1 MLPARQD
8 LAARLFPS
16 GMPKLLCPPLTHFN
30 GPMRMDR
37 IRMAAHYRIM
47 APLVGVF
54 LVPGSTGDGWLM
66 DDAMMLDAL
75 ELCGG
80 FAVQYGGGILAAVLK
95 PELSDM
101 LSCIEKVRDAVAAK
115 TGRRDTQGFIDAGL
129 KGITVCAP
137 AGADRTRDE
146 IEGALRTVLD
156 AGLPTALYQLPQ
168 ITKNEISPEVFARL
182 AADYPNFY
190 LFKDT
195 SGNDRVALSRVETK
209 GVVLVRGM
217 EGGYARWYK
226 ANGGPYDGFLLSTA
240 NGFAPELTQILSLSD
255 AGDRAQAQALSD
267 RLDAL
272 IAALLDLVGLVPC
285 SNIFANSAR
294 IADHLRAYGNAWAT
308 SPAPCLPDGSRLN
321 ADLLAR
327 GIGLIQAAG
336 FTSTNGYLI

>member
-1 MLPARQD
+1 MLPERQD
-8 LAARLFPS
+8 LVARLFPN
-16 GMPKLLCPPLTHFN
+16 GMPKLLCPPLTHFD

-37 IRMAAHYRIM
+37 GRMAAHYRTM

-75 ELCGG
+75 ALSGG

-95 PELSDM
+95 PELNDM
-101 LSCIEKVRDAVAAK
+101 LLGIEKVRDAVAAK
-115 TGRRDTQGFIDAGL
+115 TGRRDAQGFVEAGL

-137 AGADRTRDE
+137 AGTDRTQAE
-146 IEGALRTVLD
+146 IEGALRAVLD
-156 AGLPTALYQLPQ
+156 VDLPTALYQLPQ

-209 GVVLVRGM
+209 GVFLVRGM

-240 NGFAPELTQILSLSD
+240 NGFAPELARILALSD
-255 AGDRAQAQALSD
+255 AGDKAGAQALSD

-272 IAALLDLVGLVPC
+272 IAALLDLVAPVPC

-294 IADHLRAYGNAWAT
+294 IVDHLRAYGDAWAS
-308 SPAPCLPDGSRLN
+308 SPAPCLPDGSRLD

-336 FTSTNGYLI
+336 FPSAHGYLI